1 MRALTF
7 SQARRCEQALAGRC
21 KCRCR
26 GALHGA
32 RRVDPEAQP
41 QAYEQLPADDPHH
54 VVSEEERRQAAEAAA
69 VEEARQKLEAWLG
82 RPVTAADAW
91 AIVRGRP
98 PQE

>member
-7 SQARRCEQALAGRC
+7 SQARRCERALTPRC
-21 KCRCR
+21 KCRCG

-32 RRVDPEAQP
+32 GRVGPEAQR

-54 VVSEEERRQAAEAAA
+54 VVSDEERRQAAEAAA

-82 RPVTAADAW
+82 RPVTAGEVEAVLA
-91 AIVRGRP
+91 ARP
-98 PQE
+98 LQE